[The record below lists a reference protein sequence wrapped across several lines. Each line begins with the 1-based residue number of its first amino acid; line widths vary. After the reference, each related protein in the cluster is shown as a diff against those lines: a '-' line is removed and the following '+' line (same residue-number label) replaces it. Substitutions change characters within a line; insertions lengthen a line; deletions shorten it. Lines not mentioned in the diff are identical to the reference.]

1 MGVFLTTIE
10 VIYISSRF
18 PKSAGPRYRNPG
30 GFEVAIICDEAASF
44 LSGWHGFE
52 RNFISIEFQCL
63 KKHKK
68 NTIQNESQNKCQART
83 VNVQVSPEIIGS
95 FILQSQNKETI
106 YQPPGNSYRLV
117 PIGRLRIEEVSR
129 PAVFQVLF
137 AVVDLGSLVGLA

>member
-1 MGVFLTTIE
+1 MLEKTQK
-10 VIYISSRF
+10 R
-18 PKSAGPRYRNPG
+18 
-30 GFEVAIICDEAASF
+30 
-44 LSGWHGFE
+44 
-52 RNFISIEFQCL
+52 
-63 KKHKK
+63 
-68 NTIQNESQNKCQART
+68 NTIQNESHSKCQART

-95 FILQSQNKETI
+95 FILQSENKETI